1 MIQISVGFSHRLGRV
16 DAVLILEAGPGPFF
30 VVVEE
35 DDAVAVYIFIWTKSA
50 HKGGIPDVLHAL
62 DCVLKLVLVAVGGL
76 SVDPLT
82 LGELTARQ
90 GRDVVGLD
98 REWLLACHLV
108 EVLQA
113 TYSVNKCLISMV
125 ERR

>member
-1 MIQISVGFSHRLGRV
+1 MIQISVSLSHGLSRV
-16 DAVLILEAGPGPFF
+16 DAVLVLEAGPGPLL
-30 VVVEE
+30 VVVEQN
-35 DDAVAVYIFIWTKSA
+35 DAVAVHIFIWTKSA

-62 DCVLKLVLVAVGGL
+62 DCVLKLVLIAVGGL

-82 LGELTARQ
+82 LCELVARQ

-108 EVLQA
+108 
-113 TYSVNKCLISMV
+113 
-125 ERR
+125 